1 MGFGGRLAHR
11 SCLCMGE
18 NEPILYVMAS
28 RRGEK
33 KTLPFSLFFWC
44 LLLFTGKQK
53 KGGPKKQEVVTL
65 SSDRAPP
72 EIGNKIS
79 RDDTSKT
86 ASHRGWPQPCPGE
99 APSRCVGGGSDAM
112 RPDEDA
118 DLQLAISLSK
128 SLMVSTPAS
137 C

>member
-33 KTLPFSLFFWC
+33 KNIAFFFVF
-44 LLLFTGKQK
+44 LGMYIRGKQK
-53 KGGPKKQEVVTL
+53 KGVKQCL
-65 SSDRAPP
+65 DRAPP

-79 RDDTSKT
+79 RDDMYK
-86 ASHRGWPQPCPGE
+86 
-99 APSRCVGGGSDAM
+99 
-112 RPDEDA
+112 
-118 DLQLAISLSK
+118 
-128 SLMVSTPAS
+128 
-137 C
+137 

>member
-79 RDDTSKT
+79 RDDIQVKQPATEGGRSLAQVKRPRAAWAAGLT
-86 ASHRGWPQPCPGE
+86 RCDLTRTPTCNWPSHSQRASW
-99 APSRCVGGGSDAM
+99 
-112 RPDEDA
+112 
-118 DLQLAISLSK
+118 
-128 SLMVSTPAS
+128 
-137 C
+137 